1 MQSTSPRV
9 AVSASAGTKVFT
21 TTNNEGKVTFHVTT
35 SATLPST
42 SSAGSTGTASTPAAQ
57 PTTPKKSAILA
68 RGVPP
73 PVPPNKP
80 VIPPK
85 KTSSATGT
93 TTTSVSGQ
101 TFNPLPVVISCS
113 NNPQVTTV
121 DHGRPISLEVH
132 PLHKAGQ
139 IGSHQGVKFGITISK
154 DKIQISSNPPQQQQG
169 LAGDP
174 KVREGAVMQVG
185 DGVVDGSRADSQAHE
200 VSDSSSAAPSLSP
213 LLSPF
218 SLALLEKE
226 LDDFQKLLGSMATT
240 PNSSSTSPSSL
251 SGRLEKSFFFFRF
264 QKTATNGFQTIRA
277 LTCPLGSVLKE
288 AALCNRISPYSVG
301 VNNYTPVWQCNW
313 VWCHSSTGNA
323 VTVRACLPHC
333 LPYPTAFI
341 SCPMSI
347 PRTALIKELVTI
359 VNFRFKPESAEE
371 ISFSKQIDNLPTCHS
386 SHYSR
391 CSKFLRQM
399 PSSCCFVIT
408 I

>member
-42 SSAGSTGTASTPAAQ
+42 TSAGSTGTAATPAAQ

-85 KTSSATGT
+85 KTSTVTGVASS
-93 TTTSVSGQ
+93 SVSGQ
-101 TFNPLPVVISCS
+101 TLSPQPVVISCS
-113 NNPQVTTV
+113 NNPQVTTI

-154 DKIQISSNPPQQQQG
+154 DKIQISSNPPLQQQQG
-169 LAGDP
+169 LAGEP
-174 KVREGAVMQVG
+174 KIHDGAVVQVG
-185 DGVVDGSRADSQAHE
+185 DGTGVVDCSRANSQAHE
-200 VSDSSSAAPSLSP
+200 VSDSSPTPSLSP

-226 LDDFQKLLGSMATT
+226 LDDFQQLLSSMATT
-240 PNSSSTSPSSL
+240 PNYSSSSSPSSSSGSWRGVSFLFLFFSSSFIYRKQQWL
-251 SGRLEKSFFFFRF
+251 SDKTRLNLYR
-264 QKTATNGFQTIRA
+264 
-277 LTCPLGSVLKE
+277 PLGSVLKE
-288 AALCNRISPYSVG
+288 TAPCNRSGDLLYV
-301 VNNYTPVWQCNW
+301 
-313 VWCHSSTGNA
+313 
-323 VTVRACLPHC
+323 
-333 LPYPTAFI
+333 
-341 SCPMSI
+341 
-347 PRTALIKELVTI
+347 
-359 VNFRFKPESAEE
+359 
-371 ISFSKQIDNLPTCHS
+371 
-386 SHYSR
+386 
-391 CSKFLRQM
+391 
-399 PSSCCFVIT
+399 
-408 I
+408 